1 MPKLLPSRIAVNN
14 TEKGHTLQARDLS
27 QECTNIIKRNLKTR
41 KMDLS
46 EKFTRLLNE
55 QYPLQEI
62 LIVSVCGARHNGK
75 SFLADTLLSLYENQT
90 LRVFCKAPNE
100 GCNTQLRKITNSS
113 GRPVLILDW
122 QGYEKI
128 PDDIDEDSFLF
139 MYMVSSVIIY
149 NQLGYDARAQ

>member
-1 MPKLLPSRIAVNN
+1 
-14 TEKGHTLQARDLS
+14 
-27 QECTNIIKRNLKTR
+27 
-41 KMDLS
+41 
-46 EKFTRLLNE
+46 
-55 QYPLQEI
+55 
-62 LIVSVCGARHNGK
+62 
-75 SFLADTLLSLYENQT
+75 LYENQT